1 MFPERTGLIIW
12 IQDVKSAKALER
24 FGAIHYVS
32 KKMNYVVMY
41 INKSRLEET
50 VNQLQRLNYVKKVEH
65 SHRGDIKTEYN
76 SNKSDPTAFY
86 TY

>member
-1 MFPERTGLIIW
+1 MFAERAGLIIW
-12 IQDVKSAKALER
+12 IQDIKSAKALER
-24 FGAIHYVS
+24 FGSIHYVS

-65 SHRGDIKTEYN
+65 SHRGDIKTDYN
-76 SNKSDPTAFY
+76 SNIPDQTSFY

>member
-12 IQDVKSAKALER
+12 IQDIKFAKAIER
-24 FGAIHYVS
+24 FGSIHYVS

-41 INKSRLEET
+41 INKIRVEET
-50 VNQLQRLNYVKKVEH
+50 VNQLQKLNYVKKVEH
-65 SHRGDIKTEYN
+65 SHRSDIKTDYN
-76 SNKSDPTAFY
+76 SNKSDQTSFY